1 MKRGEGEA
9 MEGYLLEPTVKEK
22 SVKVTE
28 SKPGTTLLTAEYEYK
43 KGPVQGT
50 RNKGGT
56 FTGT

>member
-1 MKRGEGEA
+1 